1 MVFFSEKLKAALRD
15 LYSDLT
21 IPFQQ
26 TVDDYSDTEAALDD
40 MFVQLLLQEYS
51 MTHLPET
58 PGYRDV
64 KELQELMQK
73 STPIKLS
80 QLFDRLQDKLAPRSV
95 LLLGRAGVGKST
107 LMKQVASMWAK
118 GELWK
123 DIEYLFLITL
133 RQLQQDRKWTLAD
146 LLLDG
151 LPLDPAEKQMAVD
164 LLRKQS
170 SRVLCVQEG
179 MDEIDIRHL
188 KGRDLQRDCHKDTD
202 LGTILS
208 SITCNVMLKGAKVI
222 VTSRP
227 NNNVPECN
235 RKTELYGFSD
245 ESIQMYIH
253 KFSGGN
259 NDLETF
265 IKDYL
270 RDNVNIATHCYLPIQ
285 ANFVCAY
292 LSDMFSATHCE
303 NTTSIPREDI
313 SAVRTMTQLYVLA
326 AINMAKK
333 HGKKHK
339 SLEHEGTFDD
349 MLSKSVRCHAKLAK
363 HCTMSTPL
371 QIIMYDEDL
380 EEFGISEENR
390 QTGFLAESET
400 KRLKGRL
407 THRRHRC
414 WTFHHL
420 SMQEMFA
427 AVGLLLGPREELM
440 KVIQN
445 KESARQH
452 EVLIKFIVGLWCDPP
467 NRDFMDLVSGQAEAQ
482 ETTRS
487 GKLTCQF

>member
-21 IPFQQ
+21 MPFQQ
-26 TVDDYSDTEAALDD
+26 TVDDYSVTEAGLDD
-40 MFVQLLLQEYS
+40 MFVQLLLQQYS
-51 MTHLPET
+51 TTHLPET

-64 KELQELMQK
+64 KALQNLMQK

-80 QLFDRLQDKLAPRSV
+80 QLFDRLNDKRAPRSV
-95 LLLGRAGVGKST
+95 LILGRAGVGKST
-107 LMKQVASMWAK
+107 LMKQVARLWAK
-118 GELWK
+118 EELWK

-133 RQLQQDRKWTLAD
+133 RQLQQDKMWTLAD

-151 LPLDPAEKQMAVD
+151 LQLDPAEKHVAVK
-164 LLRKQS
+164 LLMENT

-179 MDEIDIRHL
+179 MDEVDIRHL
-188 KGRDLQRDCHKDTD
+188 KGHDLQRDCRKDTD
-202 LGTILS
+202 LSTILS

-235 RKTELYGFSD
+235 RKTELYGFTE

-253 KFSGGN
+253 KFSGRN

-270 RDNVNIATHCYLPIQ
+270 RDNVNIGTLCYLPVQ
-285 ANFVCAY
+285 CNFVCAY
-292 LSDMFSATHCE
+292 LSDMYSDTHSE
-303 NTTSIPREDI
+303 ETSIPSNDI

-326 AINMAKK
+326 TINMAKK
-333 HGKKHK
+333 HGTK
-339 SLEHEGTFDD
+339 SLEHERTFDD
-349 MLSKSVRCHAKLAK
+349 MLGTSVRCHAKLAK

-380 EEFGISEENR
+380 EEFGISDEDR
-390 QTGFLAESET
+390 KAGFLAESET

-414 WTFHHL
+414 WSFHHL

-427 AVGLLLGPREELM
+427 AVGLLLGPREDLM
-440 KVIQN
+440 KLIQH
-445 KESARQH
+445 EQSARQH
-452 EVLIKFIVGLWCDPP
+452 EVLIKFIVGLWCDQP
-467 NRDFMDLVSGQAEAQ
+467 NKDFMDLVSGQAEAL
-482 ETTRS
+482 ETSLS